1 MFRLYDVNWQ
11 NSMSEK
17 NGVISRSK
25 IRRDKLFL
33 IKFILKRKKKIKIK
47 MKHKKRKSEEYEEK
61 LCWNRWQKMNSII
74 N

>member
-1 MFRLYDVNWQ
+1 MEKHESKRKCFAYMRQ

-33 IKFILKRKKKIKIK
+33 MKFILKRKKNIKIK
-47 MKHKKRKSEEYEEK
+47 MKYKKRKSVEYEEK
-61 LCWNRWQKMNSII
+61 LC
-74 N
+74 